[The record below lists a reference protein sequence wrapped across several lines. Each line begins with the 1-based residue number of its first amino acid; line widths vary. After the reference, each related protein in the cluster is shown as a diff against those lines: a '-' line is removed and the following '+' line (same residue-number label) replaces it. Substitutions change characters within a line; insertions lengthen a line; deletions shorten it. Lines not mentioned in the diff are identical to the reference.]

1 MHCTPKRLSEVH
13 SNDTQVH
20 LWFTSIHNFRV
31 IFIIVTRLS
40 HTSNWNRFLCN
51 VCICVAVYAP
61 KTKILSTRNIV
72 IKATTSRWVSL
83 NCHILCGCVCVCDL
97 MWKMFFTLKRGANTM
112 NNFVCISCDD
122 IHNTDPF
129 QSFVWHKLC
138 SPLAASNPIHT
149 LWLPNHI
156 VTSWLASMLVWFV
169 LFVLYPSPD
178 HDTHTHTNCDTLQ
191 ARAICC
197 FPIRWTRLKPI
208 CNRAICASYRQPNFY
223 SKLKA

>member
-1 MHCTPKRLSEVH
+1 MFV
-13 SNDTQVH
+13 Q
-20 LWFTSIHNFRV
+20 
-31 IFIIVTRLS
+31 
-40 HTSNWNRFLCN
+40 
-51 VCICVAVYAP
+51 CVYDV
-61 KTKILSTRNIV
+61 
-72 IKATTSRWVSL
+72 WVSL
-83 NCHILCGCVCVCDL
+83 SMPLKQRSYHHGILLSKQLRLVECLWTVIYYVAVCVCVCL
-97 MWKMFFTLKRGANTM
+97 NSCEKCFFAVKRGANTM

-138 SPLAASNPIHT
+138 SPLAASNSNHT

-169 LFVLYPSPD
+169 LFVLYSSPD
-178 HDTHTHTNCDTLQ
+178 DWWPDDTNCDTLQ

-197 FPIRWTRLKPI
+197 FPIRWTRSKPI